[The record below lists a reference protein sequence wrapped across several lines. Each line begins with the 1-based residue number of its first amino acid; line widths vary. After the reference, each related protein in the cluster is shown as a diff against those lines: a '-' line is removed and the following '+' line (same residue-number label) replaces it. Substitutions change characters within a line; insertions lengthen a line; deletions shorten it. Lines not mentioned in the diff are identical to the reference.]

1 MAFRLRT
8 ERAEVSMPRAVRYS
22 PPDSVHHVI
31 NRGND
36 RRCLFASPNDFAEF
50 LDLLAWAKAQC
61 PMRVVAYCLMPNHW
75 HLVLWPEEANAM
87 AAFLHRLCT
96 THSIRWRK
104 STGTVG
110 EGHVY
115 QHRYHA
121 FLIESEA
128 YYFRVLKY
136 VEMNPLRAGLVGSA
150 AEWPWSSLAE
160 RRGTERGILDPGPLP
175 LPTNWGELVEQ
186 ATPPAELEDIHRR
199 LRRHAPIAPRR
210 GRGAANS
217 ARISV

>member
-1 MAFRLRT
+1 
-8 ERAEVSMPRAVRYS
+8 MPRTRRYA

-36 RRCLFASPNDFAEF
+36 RRCLFASPDDFGQF
-50 LDLLAWAKAQC
+50 IGLLAWAKAQC
-61 PMRVVAYCLMPNHW
+61 PVRVIAYCVMPNHW
-75 HLVLWPEEANAM
+75 HLVLWPERSNAM

-104 STGTVG
+104 STDTVG

-121 FLIESEA
+121 FLIESET
-128 YYFRVLKY
+128 YYFRALRY
-136 VEMNPLRAGLVGSA
+136 VEANPLRAGLVRSA

-160 RRGTERGILDPGPLP
+160 RGGPDRGILDPGPFP
-175 LPTNWGELVEQ
+175 LPANWLDQVNASLSPEEI
-186 ATPPAELEDIHRR
+186 EDFHRR
-199 LRRHAPIAPRR
+199 LRKRAISAPSRERRSAQTAP
-210 GRGAANS
+210 NPT
-217 ARISV
+217 